1 MTTLLLD
8 EKVNPFGFQAG
19 LVGARMLLFTFVQV
33 GLPRAAMIQKIEGAV
48 RGRLLISFS
57 FLPRELSFVMTT

>member
-19 LVGARMLLFTFVQV
+19 LVG
-33 GLPRAAMIQKIEGAV
+33 LPRAAVIQKIEGAV
-48 RGRLLISFS
+48 RGRLLISLS